1 MPEIFASY
9 GPDVDLGGGFRWKLL
24 NAGFNHQ
31 SNGRT
36 DVLSRSWNR
45 LFAEFGVEKDDLAL
59 SATLWYRLKEDK
71 ATDDNPDITDYYGH
85 GRLAALYRWKGN
97 SLAGEIR
104 GNLSTGKGAVKVGW
118 FSPPLIGPF
127 RGYVQVFSGYGE
139 TMIDYNWKQTTVGIG
154 LALNDGL

>member
-1 MPEIFASY
+1 MILPS
-9 GPDVDLGGGFRWKLL
+9 
-24 NAGFNHQ
+24 
-31 SNGRT
+31 
-36 DVLSRSWNR
+36 SRCSITCALQPVVRAITNS
-45 LFAEFGVEKDDLAL
+45 GVNIGV
-59 SATLWYRLKEDK
+59 KEDK